1 MVANRRRSG
10 PDAEGE
16 PEGAVDIGVGTR
28 RYPSAVLRGPDAMLD
43 LRDRSSIK
51 DIRSTLSAFGSLVG
65 DDRRTNELR
74 DATGGQVDLSLS
86 AHRDA
91 LLLWLRQWGCRHLRT
106 ADNARSSRALLAWWK
121 RHASDLPG
129 ARATLNGLGP
139 RASAKA
145 GRAHADLAASPAAR
159 RRHVDTEVDVTFGS
173 TAAAKA
179 MFALRPQVFPPWD
192 EPMRS
197 AFGWTGLDPSHYE
210 AFLGMSKDALDGLSR
225 RAGVPV
231 GGLPEHLGRP
241 NSTPARIVDE
251 YLWMKLTHER

>member
-1 MVANRRRSG
+1 
-10 PDAEGE
+10 
-16 PEGAVDIGVGTR
+16 
-28 RYPSAVLRGPDAMLD
+28 MLD

-74 DATGGQVDLSLS
+74 AATGGHVDLFQS

-91 LLLWLRQWGCRHLRT
+91 LLAWLRQWGCRHLRT

-121 RHASDLPG
+121 RHASDIPSG
-129 ARATLNGLGP
+129 RATLDGLGP
-139 RASAKA
+139 RAFAKA
-145 GRAHADLAASPAAR
+145 GRAHADLAGRPAAR
-159 RRHVDTEVDVTFGS
+159 RRHGDGEVDVTFGS

-210 AFLGMSKDALDGLSR
+210 TFLGMSKDALDGLSK
-225 RAGVPV
+225 RASVHVSELPV
-231 GGLPEHLGRP
+231 LLGRP
-241 NSTPARIVDE
+241 DSTPARIVDE
-251 YLWMKLTHER
+251 FLWMELTHRR

>member
-1 MVANRRRSG
+1 MSH
-10 PDAEGE
+10 
-16 PEGAVDIGVGTR
+16 AVEIGVGSR

-43 LRDRSSIK
+43 LRDRSSLK

-74 DATGGQVDLSLS
+74 ALTGGQVDLSLS

-91 LLLWLRQWGCRHLRT
+91 LLVWLRQWGCRHLRT
-106 ADNARSSRALLAWWK
+106 ADNTRSSRALLAWWK

-129 ARATLNGLGP
+129 ARATLHGLG
-139 RASAKA
+139 RAAFAKA
-145 GRAHADLAASPAAR
+145 GRAHADLAGRPAAR
-159 RRHVDTEVDVTFGS
+159 RRHGDGEVDVTFGS

-179 MFALRPQVFPPWD
+179 MFAIRPQVLPPWD

-210 AFLGMSKDALDGLSR
+210 TFLGMSKDALEGLAK
-225 RAGVPV
+225 RAGVHV
-231 GGLPEHLGRP
+231 DELPDLLGRP
-241 NSTPARIVDE
+241 DSTPARIVDE
-251 YLWMKLTHER
+251 YLWMRLTRGA